1 MTTAISVVDLL
12 KNAPG
17 KHGCTGV
24 FVIAVAAREQ
34 AEQCATVPVVKTDVV
49 LGQLELALPS
59 GLEHDVPAGLM
70 YHYTHGEAGLEGIL
84 RNKVVWATQFEHL
97 NDKSELVEGDRLV
110 HEVAVELNAVKGLS
124 KLQTLIRERFLE
136 KQQAMAVSTLM
147 REICVASF
155 SEAADEIS
163 QWREYGGRG
172 AGYSLGLRF
181 IYVDQSGT
189 LQSHVGA
196 VFKRMEYDAGVSRAT
211 IREGL
216 EGAFERLERFAA
228 QRSGNLRP
236 EQFDKM
242 MHKGM
247 QLCHHRAGAMALSV
261 KHSGFKVEQEWRA
274 IAMPRH
280 NAPGRTMK
288 TRLGANGLPVPYVEL
303 PLVAHAT
310 SRVALEE
317 LWVGPTAD
325 AQARAVK
332 ARALVESLGYSP
344 EVVKL
349 SKMPIRG

>member
-1 MTTAISVVDLL
+1 MDLL
-12 KNAPG
+12 KDATLRKYG
-17 KHGCTGV
+17 YSEMLMT
-24 FVIAVAAREQ
+24 AVAAREQ
-34 AEQCATVPVVKTDVV
+34 ADQCAKVPMLKTDVV
-49 LGQLELALPS
+49 LRQLELALPD
-59 GLEHDVPAGLM
+59 GLKHDVPAGLM

-84 RNKVVWATQFEHL
+84 RSKVVWATQFEHL

-110 HEVAVELNAVKGLS
+110 HEVAVELNAAKGLG
-124 KLQTLIRERFLE
+124 KLQALIRERFLE

-147 REICVASF
+147 RQICVASF
-155 SEAADEIS
+155 SEAADEVS

-181 IYVDQSGT
+181 IYVDKSGT

-196 VFKRMEYDAGVSRAT
+196 VFKRMEYDAGVSRAI

-216 EGAFERLERFAA
+216 EGAFETLERFAA
-228 QRSGNLRP
+228 QRLANLRP
-236 EQFDKM
+236 EQFHKM

-247 QLCHHRAGAMALSV
+247 QLCHHRAGVMALSV

-280 NAPGRTMK
+280 NAPERTMK
-288 TRLGANGLPVPYVEL
+288 TRFDANGLPVPYVEL
-303 PLVAHAT
+303 PLVSHAID
-310 SRVALEE
+310 RVALEE

-325 AQARAVK
+325 AQARADK